1 MNHKKRNYSI
11 CYSMMLDAT
20 DPLKSSSSNQKSSTK
35 CIKKQKI
42 SSSTSFSNSPSFLVD
57 VSEIETNLSSIH
69 IANYS
74 DFDSEM
80 KYEVDKKAPW
90 YEEYLSDIDNESQN
104 ETNSSSFDLE
114 NDVPDNDKI
123 TKNVISNAI
132 ESEKTIH
139 RLFDM
144 NKFPNKK

>member
-20 DPLKSSSSNQKSSTK
+20 DPHKNSYPPHNSTIK
-35 CIKKQKI
+35 CLKKQKI

-69 IANYS
+69 IANSS

-80 KYEVDKKAPW
+80 KCEVEKKAPW

-114 NDVPDNDKI
+114 NDVPNNDKI